1 MISVARKFLSLH
13 WLLFILVVLL
23 GIFGIFAIYSAT
35 WMREQTFW
43 NRQLV
48 WLLVGF
54 VLFLGVSLTDYR
66 WIRKGALP
74 LYIAGLAGLLAVHF
88 FGQEVYGARS
98 WLNFGFFNFQPSQ
111 LGILASVMV
120 MAIFLSDY
128 ENMPPILRIAL
139 CGVIAAAPWLLVL
152 IQPDLGSAIVWMPVV
167 LAMLYAARVPGRYLI
182 TLLLLAV
189 AVVPLMVNFGL
200 KPYQRL
206 RIVTFLDPGLDPRGA
221 GWTINQSL
229 TAIGSGGWDGKGFKA
244 PNTLNEL
251 GFLPSTIVHNDFIFA
266 VIGEQHGFVGG
277 ALLLL
282 VYLLV
287 IGIGLYI
294 ALKASDDLGRL
305 LAVGLTTLLFTHVF
319 MNIGMTIGVTP
330 ITGLP
335 LPLVSYGG
343 SFLLTMLFSLGI
355 LQSIWIHRGAAAP
368 APQRLERLKPGRR
381 TMFSGPGQTH

>member
-282 VYLLV
+282 GYLLV

-343 SFLLTMLFSLGI
+343 SFLLTMLFSLGV

-381 TMFSGPGQTH
+381 TIFSGR